1 MPTTTSET
9 CAQLEGPRSAGGS
22 IRLRVAVALVG
33 VAVLTL
39 LMVSLL
45 FYGFSGNYVVGQK
58 QQAMLGHAVEV
69 ANQVE
74 TLVEFGPLSSLAT
87 ARGLA
92 AVLRLDMQVLP
103 NGAGITVFDGAEVL
117 AAAGPSRT
125 QGAMAELLFPEA
137 QELTVDGP
145 AATTFRLQGDQRLV
159 VAAAPVDLSTGRP
172 GLVVIS
178 LPTSDAVA
186 DRQGVFRILFVSG
199 LVGVGFALIV
209 GLGLGEWLTRPL
221 RRLAGAAGTMAE
233 GSYAEPITGT
243 YPREVFHLASSL
255 ETMRREVRRSDESL
269 RGFVA
274 SAAHELR
281 TPLTS
286 IQGFSQALLDGTAD
300 SSDQRRRSAAAVFRE
315 STRLRRL
322 VDALLILSR
331 FDAREFHP
339 TVTSVDPMG
348 LVKEEVERLTES
360 GMADAERIRLTA
372 TPAASSTRLSTDV
385 DMLRQVVGNL
395 LRNAV
400 QYGGDDFIEV
410 AADIADDKFILD
422 FESGGEALGDE
433 ERGKVFERFYRG
445 PSSSRH
451 EGFGLGLPL
460 VREICEVL
468 GGDVQLTTVP
478 AGSSGAPELATERT
492 RFRITLPLV
501 WQKGAPAAA
510 VANKGQGREAGG
522 VCESEGEDA

>member
-1 MPTTTSET
+1 MSASTGGTS
-9 CAQLEGPRSAGGS
+9 AQPEGPRSAGGS
-22 IRLRVAVALVG
+22 IRLRIAVALVG

-45 FYGFSGNYVVGQK
+45 FYGFLGNYVVGQK
-58 QQAMLGHAVEV
+58 QQTMLDHAVEV

-74 TLVEFGPLSSLAT
+74 TLVDLGPLSSLAT

-103 NGAGITVFDGAEVL
+103 NGAGITVYDGTEVL
-117 AAAGPSRT
+117 AAAGPPRT
-125 QGAMAELLFPEA
+125 QGAMAALLLSEA
-137 QELTVDGP
+137 QKLTADGP
-145 AATTFRLQGDQRLV
+145 AATTFRLQGGQRLV
-159 VAAAPVDLSTGRP
+159 VAAAPVDLSIGQP

-186 DRQGVFRILFVSG
+186 DRRGMLRILLVSG

-221 RRLAGAAGTMAE
+221 RRLSVAAGTMAE

-243 YPREVFHLASSL
+243 YPREVFRLASSL

-300 SSDQRRRSAAAVFRE
+300 SPDQRRRSAAAVFRE

-360 GMADAERIRLTA
+360 GMGDPERIRLTV
-372 TPAASSTRLSTDV
+372 TPAASSTRLSTDA

-400 QYGGDDFIEV
+400 QYGGEDRIE
-410 AADIADDKFILD
+410 AAGDIAEDTFILD

-460 VREICEVL
+460 VREICQVL

-478 AGSSGAPELATERT
+478 AGPSGEAGGAKERT
-492 RFRITLPLV
+492 RFRVTLPLV
-501 WQKGAPAAA
+501 WQRGAPVAAA
-510 VANKGQGREAGG
+510 ANKRQEHEAG
-522 VCESEGEDA
+522 SRDPQGEDG